1 MTYKT
6 GTMYIEVL
14 RPISITNENIFK
26 ASLVNIVISTKP
38 SDKRKKESLLEDF
51 SKFINFKPNYNFK
64 NLWKWSV
71 DHPEEFWSKLWDY
84 TKIIGDKGQEIIKYN
99 KIFNKT
105 KFFPDS
111 KLNYAENILKKRS
124 PEIAISFLSEKGFEE
139 EISWE
144 QLYIN
149 VCKFSGYL
157 KSIGLKK
164 GDRVA
169 AYVPNKIESII
180 SFLACAKNGII
191 WSSCSPDFGTQGVVD
206 RFKQIAPR
214 ILITSDHY
222 FYNGKKINILEKV
235 EGILKQIPSIKKTL
249 VFAYNKKEEM
259 NFKNYFNFE
268 KVLDQTE
275 ADESFERFDF
285 NHPIYVLFSSGTT
298 GKPKCI
304 THGAGNVLIE
314 HNKEFMLHCDIRDN
328 EKLFY
333 YTTTG
338 WMMWN
343 WLVGG
348 LATGSSI
355 FLFDGAPVYPKIDIL
370 LEYCQ
375 NKKINLFGVSAK
387 YIDHLKNEKY
397 NSKNLDLSSIKI
409 ITSTGSPLAEESFK
423 YVYDNIKK
431 DVHLASIA
439 GGTDLVGCLVLG
451 NLFSDVYMGEIQ
463 GQSLG
468 IDVDVFTDEGKSVKD
483 GEKGELVVKKPF
495 PSMPVKFWSDDDG
508 QKYHKAYFNRF
519 KNIWHHGDF
528 IERTINNGFIMR
540 GRSDATLNPGGVRI
554 GTAEIYQQVEDIDFI
569 TEGLVVGQDYKD
581 DVRIILFIT
590 TKNNEDLDDEKIK
603 SIKTKIR
610 KNCSP
615 KHVPSIIIKVPD
627 IPRTKSGKIVEL
639 AVKKVIQGETINNKE
654 AIANPEALKHF
665 ENIAQLK

>member
-1 MTYKT
+1 MKNFLW
-6 GTMYIEVL
+6 E
-14 RPISITNENIFK
+14 
-26 ASLVNIVISTKP
+26 P
-38 SDKRKKESLLEDF
+38 SRKKKEESLLEDF
-51 SKFINFKPNYNFK
+51 SKFVNFKSNYNFK
-64 NLWKWSV
+64 TFWKWTV
-71 DHPEEFWSKLWDY
+71 DHPEEFWSKFWDY
-84 TKIIGDKGQEIIKYN
+84 SKIIGNKGKEIIKYN
-99 KIFNKT
+99 KIFNET

-111 KLNYAENILKKRS
+111 KLNYAENILKKKTS
-124 PEIAISFLSEKGFEE
+124 EVAINFLSEKGFEE
-139 EISWE
+139 EISWN
-144 QLYIN
+144 QLYN
-149 VCKFSGYL
+149 KVCKFSSYL
-157 KSIGLKK
+157 KSLGLKK
-164 GDRVA
+164 GDRVV

-206 RFKQIAPR
+206 RFKQINPS

-222 FYNGKKINILEKV
+222 FYNGKKINILEKI
-235 EGILKQIPSIKKTL
+235 EDILKQIPSIKKTL

-259 NFKNYFNFE
+259 TLQGHINFDQVLEKANMDETFE
-268 KVLDQTE
+268 K
-275 ADESFERFDF
+275 FEF
-285 NHPIYVLFSSGTT
+285 NHPIYILYSSGTT

-314 HNKEFMLHCDIRDN
+314 HNKEFMLHCNVKNNDR
-328 EKLFY
+328 LFY

-355 FLFDGAPVYPKIDIL
+355 FLFDGAPVYPKIEIL

-397 NSKNLDLSSIKI
+397 SSKNLDLSSIKI

-423 YVYDNIKK
+423 YVYDNIKR

-451 NLFSDVYMGEIQ
+451 NLYSNVYMGEIQ

-468 IDVDVFTDEGKSVKD
+468 IDVDVFTDEGESVKD

-495 PSMPVKFWSDDDG
+495 PSMPVKFWGDDDG

-528 IERTINNGFIMR
+528 IERTSNNGFIMR

-569 TEGLVVGQDYKD
+569 TEGLVVGQDYND
-581 DVRIILFIT
+581 DIRIVLFIT
-590 TKNNEDLDDEKIK
+590 TKNDQELDGEKIK
-603 SIKTKIR
+603 LIKARIR

-615 KHVPSIIIKVPD
+615 KHVPSIIIKVPE

-639 AVKKVIQGETINNKE
+639 AVKKTIHGETINNKE
-654 AIANPEALKHF
+654 AIANPEALKFF
-665 ENIAQLK
+665 ENLPQLK

>member
-1 MTYKT
+1 MNY
-6 GTMYIEVL
+6 L
-14 RPISITNENIFK
+14 W
-26 ASLVNIVISTKP
+26 KP
-38 SDKRKKESLLEDF
+38 SNKLVENSILKNFTKYIGLDF
-51 SKFINFKPNYNFK
+51 KNNFKK
-64 NLWKWSV
+64 LWKWSV
-71 DHPEEFWSKLWDY
+71 ENPEIFWSKFWDFS
-84 TKIIGDKGQEIIKYN
+84 KIIGTKGNIILEKN
-99 KIFNKT
+99 KIFNKS

-111 KLNYAENILKKRS
+111 KLNYSENILKKRTS
-124 PEIAISFLSEKGFEE
+124 EVAINFLSEKGFEE
-139 EISWE
+139 IISWKD
-144 QLYIN
+144 LYEK
-149 VCKFSGYL
+149 VCRFSNYL
-157 KSIGLKK
+157 KKTNIKK

-180 SFLACAKNGII
+180 AFLACAKNGII
-191 WSSCSPDFGTQGVVD
+191 WSSCSPDFGVHGVVE
-206 RFKQIAPR
+206 RFKQIEPK
-214 ILITSDHY
+214 ILITSDYY
-222 FYNGKKINILEKV
+222 FYNGKKIIILDKV
-235 EGILKQIPSIKKTL
+235 EEILNKIPSIQKTI
-249 VFAYNKKEEM
+249 VF
-259 NFKNYFNFE
+259 NYDKRETIKMTNYTYFE
-268 KVLDQTE
+268 DALQNSLDQN
-275 ADESFERFDF
+275 FERFDF
-285 NHPIYVLFSSGTT
+285 NHPIYILYSSGTT

-314 HNKEFMLHCDIRDN
+314 HNKEFMLHCDIKNN

-348 LATGSSI
+348 MATGASI
-355 FLFDGAPVYPKIDIL
+355 FLFDGAPTYPKIDIL

-397 NSKNLDLSSIKI
+397 ECKNLDLNSIKI
-409 ITSTGSPLAEESFK
+409 ITSTGSPLADESFK

-451 NLFSDVYMGEIQ
+451 NLFSNVFKGEIQ

-468 IDVDVFTDEGKSVKD
+468 IDVDVFSDVGKSKAD
-483 GEKGELVVKKPF
+483 GEKGELVVKQPF
-495 PSMPVKFWSDDDG
+495 PSMPIKFWGDDDR
-508 QKYHKAYFNRF
+508 QKYHKAYFTRF

-528 IERTINNGFIMR
+528 IERTANNGFIMR

-569 TEGLVVGQDYKD
+569 TEGLVIGQNYKD
-581 DVRIILFIT
+581 DVRVILFVT
-590 TKNNEDLDDEKIK
+590 TKNHEELNDEKVKFIK
-603 SIKTKIR
+603 SRIR

-615 KHVPSIIIKVPD
+615 KHVPAIIIKVPE

-639 AVKKVIQGETINNKE
+639 AVRQVMNGEKINNKE
-654 AIANPEALKHF
+654 AIANPQALKFF
-665 ENIAQLK
+665 ENLPQLKA

>member
-1 MTYKT
+1 M
-6 GTMYIEVL
+6 
-14 RPISITNENIFK
+14 NEP
-26 ASLVNIVISTKP
+26 LWQP
-38 SDKRKKESLLEDF
+38 SEKLKENSLLKDF
-51 SKFINFKPNYNFK
+51 CKFINFKSPKNFK
-64 NLWKWSV
+64 EIWQWSI
-71 DHPEEFWSKLWDY
+71 DNPEDFWSKFWDY
-84 TKIIGDKGQEIIKYN
+84 SKIIGYKGSEIIK
-99 KIFNKT
+99 KHKVFNKT
-105 KFFPDS
+105 KFFSNS
-111 KLNYAENILKKRS
+111 KLNYTENILRKKS
-124 PEIAISFLSEKGFEE
+124 NELAINFLSEKGFEE
-139 EISWE
+139 KIEWND
-144 QLYIN
+144 LYEK
-149 VCKFSGYL
+149 VCKFSSFL
-157 KSIGLKK
+157 KKLNLEK

-180 SFLACAKNGII
+180 CFLACAKNGII
-191 WSSCSPDFGTQGVVD
+191 WSSCSPDFGVQGVVD
-206 RFKQIAPR
+206 RFKQIEPKV
-214 ILITSDHY
+214 LITCDY
-222 FYNGKKINILEKV
+222 YYYNGKKISILDKV
-235 EGILKQIPSIKKTL
+235 DQILKEIPSIKK
-249 VFAYNKKEEM
+249 VIAYNYNNKEKEDLK
-259 NFKNYFNFE
+259 NFINFE
-268 KVLDQTE
+268 DSLNGHLDE
-275 ADESFERFDF
+275 IFERFEF
-285 NHPIYVLFSSGTT
+285 NHPIYILFSSGTT

-355 FLFDGAPVYPKIDIL
+355 FLFDGAPVYPKIDVL

-397 NSKNLDLSSIKI
+397 NSKNLDLNSIKI

-423 YVYDNIKK
+423 YVYNNIKK

-451 NLFSDVYMGEIQ
+451 NLFSNVHKGEIQ

-468 IDVDVFTDEGKSVKD
+468 IAVDVFTDKGESTDD
-483 GEKGELVVKKPF
+483 GDKGELVVKQPF
-495 PSMPVKFWSDDDG
+495 PSMPIKFWGDDDG
-508 QKYHKAYFNRF
+508 QKYHNAYFTRF

-528 IERTINNGFIMR
+528 IERTDKNGFIMR

-554 GTAEIYQQVEDIDFI
+554 GTSEIYQQVEDIDFI
-569 TEGLVVGQDYKD
+569 TEGLVVGQDFDD
-581 DVRIILFIT
+581 DVRIILFVT
-590 TKNNEDLDDEKIK
+590 TKNNQEIDNEKIK
-603 SIKTKIR
+603 LIKSKIR

-615 KHVPSIIIKVPD
+615 KHVPSIIIKVPE

-639 AVKKVIQGETINNKE
+639 AVKQTINGEKINNKE
-654 AIANPEALKHF
+654 AIANPESLKFF
-665 ENIAQLK
+665 ENLPQLKL

>member
-1 MTYKT
+1 MEKF
-6 GTMYIEVL
+6 L
-14 RPISITNENIFK
+14 W
-26 ASLVNIVISTKP
+26 KP
-38 SDKRKKESLLEDF
+38 SGKRKKESLLEDF
-51 SKFINFKPNYNFK
+51 SKYINIKSNYNFK
-64 NLWKWSV
+64 TLWKWSV
-71 DHPEEFWSKLWDY
+71 DHPEEFWSKFWDY
-84 TKIIGDKGQEIIKYN
+84 SKIIGDKGKEIIRFN

-111 KLNYAENILKKRS
+111 KLNYTENILKKKS
-124 PEIAISFLSEKGFEE
+124 SDPAISFLSEKGFEE

-144 QLYIN
+144 QLYIK
-149 VCKFSGYL
+149 VCKFSNYL

-206 RFKQIAPR
+206 RFKQIEPS

-222 FYNGKKINILEKV
+222 FYNGKKINILEKI
-235 EGILKQIPSIKKTL
+235 EDILKEIPSIKKTL
-249 VFAYNKKEEM
+249 VFAYNKKEEINIQNYI
-259 NFKNYFNFE
+259 NFDE
-268 KVLDQTE
+268 ILDQTA
-275 ADESFERFDF
+275 ADESFERFEF
-285 NHPIYVLFSSGTT
+285 NHPIYILFSSGTT

-355 FLFDGAPVYPKIDIL
+355 FLFDGAPVYPKIDAL
-370 LEYCQ
+370 LDYCQ
-375 NKKINLFGVSAK
+375 KKKINLFGVSAK

-423 YVYDNIKK
+423 YVYENLKK
-431 DVHLASIA
+431 DVHLTSIA

-451 NLFSDVYMGEIQ
+451 NLYSNVFMGEIQ

-495 PSMPVKFWSDDDG
+495 PSMPVKFWGDDDG

-519 KNIWHHGDF
+519 ENIWHHGDF

-554 GTAEIYQQVEDIDFI
+554 GTSEIYQQVEDIDFI
-569 TEGLVVGQDYKD
+569 TEGLVVGQDYND
-581 DVRIILFIT
+581 DVRIVLFIT
-590 TKNNEDLDDEKIK
+590 TKNNEELDDEKIK
-603 SIKTKIR
+603 SIKSRIR

-615 KHVPSIIIKVPD
+615 KHVPSVIIKVPE

-639 AVKKVIQGETINNKE
+639 AVRKVIHGETINNKE
-654 AIANPEALKHF
+654 AIANPESLKFF
-665 ENIAQLK
+665 ENLSQLKL

>member
-1 MTYKT
+1 MEKF
-6 GTMYIEVL
+6 L
-14 RPISITNENIFK
+14 W
-26 ASLVNIVISTKP
+26 AP
-38 SDKRKKESLLEDF
+38 SSKKKEESLLEDF
-51 SKFINFKPNYNFK
+51 SKFINLKSNYNFK
-64 NLWKWSV
+64 TLWKWTV
-71 DHPEEFWSKLWDY
+71 DHPEEFWSKFWDY
-84 TKIIGDKGQEIIKYN
+84 SKIIGDKGKEIIKFD
-99 KIFNKT
+99 KTFNKT
-105 KFFPDS
+105 QFFPDS
-111 KLNYAENILKKRS
+111 KLNYAENILKKKTS
-124 PEIAISFLSEKGFEE
+124 EVAVSFLSEKGFEE
-139 EISWE
+139 EITWE
-144 QLYIN
+144 QLYN
-149 VCKFSGYL
+149 SVCKFSGYL
-157 KSIGLKK
+157 KSLGLKK

-169 AYVPNKIESII
+169 AYVPNKIETII
-180 SFLACAKNGII
+180 SFLACAKNGVI

-206 RFKQIAPR
+206 RFKQIQPI

-235 EGILKQIPSIKKTL
+235 KDILKEIPSIKKTL
-249 VFAYNKKEEM
+249 VFNYNQKETSNHEDYV
-259 NFKNYFNFE
+259 NFN
-268 KVLDQTE
+268 KVLDQGKV
-275 ADESFERFDF
+275 DETFERFEF
-285 NHPIYVLFSSGTT
+285 NHPIYILYSSGTT

-314 HNKEFMLHCDIRDN
+314 HNKEFMLHCDIKNN
-328 EKLFY
+328 ERLFY

-397 NSKNLDLSSIKI
+397 NSKNLDLSSLKI

-423 YVYDNIKK
+423 YVYENIKQ
-431 DVHLASIA
+431 DVQLASIA

-451 NLFSDVYMGEIQ
+451 NLYSNVYMGEIQ

-468 IDVDVFTDEGKSVKD
+468 IDVDVFTDEGKSTKD

-495 PSMPVKFWSDDDG
+495 PSMPVKFWGDDDG
-508 QKYHKAYFNRF
+508 QKFHKAYFDRF

-528 IERTINNGFIMR
+528 IERTKNNGFIMR

-569 TEGLVVGQDYKD
+569 TEGLVIGQNYND
-581 DVRIILFIT
+581 DVRIILFVT
-590 TKNNEDLDDEKIK
+590 TKDNVELNEDKIK
-603 SIKTKIR
+603 LVKSKIR

-615 KHVPSIIIKVPD
+615 KHVPALIIKVPD

-639 AVKKVIQGETINNKE
+639 AVKKIVNGENINNKE
-654 AIANPEALKHF
+654 AIANPEILDYFKNILK
-665 ENIAQLK
+665 E

>member
-1 MTYKT
+1 MEKFLW
-6 GTMYIEVL
+6 E
-14 RPISITNENIFK
+14 
-26 ASLVNIVISTKP
+26 P
-38 SDKRKKESLLEDF
+38 SDKRKEESLLENF
-51 SKFINFKPNYNFK
+51 SKFINFKSNYNFK
-64 NLWKWSV
+64 NLWKWSI
-71 DHPEEFWSKLWDY
+71 DHPEEFWSKFWDY
-84 TKIIGDKGQEIIKYN
+84 SKIIGDKGKEIIKYN
-99 KIFNKT
+99 KTFNKT

-111 KLNYAENILKKRS
+111 KLNYAENILKKKS
-124 PEIAISFLSEKGFEE
+124 SEIAINFLSEKGFEE
-139 EISWE
+139 EISWY
-144 QLYIN
+144 QLYIK
-149 VCKFSGYL
+149 VCKFSDYL
-157 KSIGLKK
+157 NSIGLKK

-206 RFKQIAPR
+206 RFKQIEPS

-222 FYNGKKINILEKV
+222 FYNGKKINILEKISD
-235 EGILKQIPSIKKTL
+235 ILKQIPSIKKTL
-249 VFAYNKKEEM
+249 VFAYNKKDKTDFQNYV
-259 NFKNYFNFE
+259 NFDQVLE
-268 KVLDQTE
+268 K
-275 ADESFERFDF
+275 ANMDETFERFEF
-285 NHPIYVLFSSGTT
+285 NHSIYVLYSSGTT

-387 YIDHLKNEKY
+387 YIDHLKNENY
-397 NSKNLDLSSIKI
+397 NTKNLDLSSIKI

-423 YVYDNIKK
+423 YVYDNIKR

-451 NLFSDVYMGEIQ
+451 NLYSNVYMGEIQ

-468 IDVDVFTDEGKSVKD
+468 IDVDVYTDEGKSVKD

-495 PSMPVKFWSDDDG
+495 PSMPVKFWGDDDG
-508 QKYHKAYFNRF
+508 QKYHRAYFNKF
-519 KNIWHHGDF
+519 ENIWHHGDF
-528 IERTINNGFIMR
+528 IERTKNNGFIMR

-554 GTAEIYQQVEDIDFI
+554 GTSEIYQQVEDIDFI
-569 TEGLVVGQDYKD
+569 TEGLVVGQDYND

-590 TKNNEDLDDEKIK
+590 TKNDEELDDEKIK
-603 SIKTKIR
+603 LIKSRIK

-615 KHVPSIIIKVPD
+615 KHVPAIIIKVPE

-639 AVKKVIQGETINNKE
+639 AVRKVIHGENINNKE
-654 AIANPEALKHF
+654 AIANPESLKFF
-665 ENIAQLK
+665 ENLPQLKL

>member
-1 MTYKT
+1 MEKF
-6 GTMYIEVL
+6 L
-14 RPISITNENIFK
+14 W
-26 ASLVNIVISTKP
+26 KP
-38 SDKRKKESLLEDF
+38 SDTRKEDSLLEDF
-51 SKFINFKPNYNFK
+51 SKFLNLKSDQNFK
-64 NLWKWSV
+64 NFWKWSV
-71 DHPEEFWSKLWDY
+71 DHPEEFWSKFWDY
-84 TKIIGDKGQEIIKYN
+84 SKIIGDKGKEIIKYN
-99 KIFNKT
+99 KTFNKT

-111 KLNYAENILKKRS
+111 KLNYAENILKKKTS
-124 PEIAISFLSEKGFEE
+124 EIAISFLSEKGFEE
-139 EISWE
+139 EISWN
-144 QLYIN
+144 QLYDK
-149 VCKFSGYL
+149 VCKFSSYL

-191 WSSCSPDFGTQGVVD
+191 WSSCSPDFGIQGVVD
-206 RFKQIAPR
+206 RFKQIEPS

-222 FYNGKKINILEKV
+222 FYNGKKINILDKIED
-235 EGILKQIPSIKKTL
+235 ILKKIPSIKKTL
-249 VFAYNKKEEM
+249 VFAYNKNEVM
-259 NFKNYFNFE
+259 NLQDHINFDQIIE
-268 KVLDQTE
+268 KTKI
-275 ADESFERFDF
+275 DETFERFEF
-285 NHPIYVLFSSGTT
+285 NHPIYILYSSGTT
-298 GKPKCI
+298 GRPKCI

-314 HNKEFMLHCDIRDN
+314 HNKEFMLHCDIRNN

-397 NSKNLDLSSIKI
+397 NNKNLDLSSIKI

-451 NLFSDVYMGEIQ
+451 NLYSNIYMGEIQ

-468 IDVDVFTDEGKSVKD
+468 IDVDVFTNDGKSVKE

-495 PSMPVKFWSDDDG
+495 PSMPVKFWGDDDG

-519 KNIWHHGDF
+519 ENIWYHGDF
-528 IERTINNGFIMR
+528 IERTMNNGFIMR

-554 GTAEIYQQVEDIDFI
+554 GTSEIYQQVEDIDFI
-569 TEGLVVGQDYKD
+569 TEGLVVGQDYND

-590 TKNNEDLDDEKIK
+590 TKNDEKLDEEKIK
-603 SIKTKIR
+603 TIKSRIR

-615 KHVPSIIIKVPD
+615 KHVPSIIIKVPE

-639 AVKKVIQGETINNKE
+639 AVRKVIHGETINNKE
-654 AIANPEALKHF
+654 AIANPEALKFF
-665 ENIAQLK
+665 ENIPQLK

>member
-1 MTYKT
+1 MEKFLW
-6 GTMYIEVL
+6 E
-14 RPISITNENIFK
+14 
-26 ASLVNIVISTKP
+26 P
-38 SDKRKKESLLEDF
+38 SGKRKKESLLEDF
-51 SKFINFKPNYNFK
+51 SKYINIKSNYNFK
-64 NLWKWSV
+64 TLWKWSV
-71 DHPEEFWSKLWDY
+71 DHPEEFWSKFWDY
-84 TKIIGDKGQEIIKYN
+84 SKIIGDKGKEIIRFN

-111 KLNYAENILKKRS
+111 KLNYTENILKKKS
-124 PEIAISFLSEKGFEE
+124 SDPAISFLSEKGFEE

-144 QLYIN
+144 QLYIK
-149 VCKFSGYL
+149 VCKFSNYL

-191 WSSCSPDFGTQGVVD
+191 WSSCSPDFGKQGVVD
-206 RFKQIAPR
+206 RFKQIEPS

-222 FYNGKKINILEKV
+222 FYNGKKINILEKI
-235 EGILKQIPSIKKTL
+235 EDILKEIPSIKKTL

-259 NFKNYFNFE
+259 NIQNYINFDE
-268 KVLDQTE
+268 VLDQTV
-275 ADESFERFDF
+275 ADESFERFEF
-285 NHPIYVLFSSGTT
+285 NHPIYILFSSGTT

-355 FLFDGAPVYPKIDIL
+355 FLFDGAPVYPKIDAL
-370 LEYCQ
+370 LDYCQ
-375 NKKINLFGVSAK
+375 KKKINLFGVSAK

-423 YVYDNIKK
+423 YVYENLKK

-451 NLFSDVYMGEIQ
+451 NLYSNVFMGEIQ

-495 PSMPVKFWSDDDG
+495 PSMPVKFWGDDDG

-519 KNIWHHGDF
+519 ENIWHHGDF

-554 GTAEIYQQVEDIDFI
+554 GTSEIYQQVEDIDFI
-569 TEGLVVGQDYKD
+569 TEGLVVGQDYND
-581 DVRIILFIT
+581 DVRIVLFIT
-590 TKNNEDLDDEKIK
+590 TKNNEGLDDEKIK
-603 SIKTKIR
+603 LIKSRIR

-615 KHVPSIIIKVPD
+615 KHVPSVIIKVPE

-639 AVKKVIQGETINNKE
+639 AVRKVIHGETINNIE
-654 AIANPEALKHF
+654 AIANPEALKYF
-665 ENIAQLK
+665 ENIPQLK

>member
-1 MTYKT
+1 MKNF
-6 GTMYIEVL
+6 L
-14 RPISITNENIFK
+14 WQ
-26 ASLVNIVISTKP
+26 P
-38 SDKRKKESLLEDF
+38 SKKKKEDSLLEDF
-51 SKFINFKPNYNFK
+51 SKFVNFKSNYNFK
-64 NLWKWSV
+64 TFWKWTV
-71 DHPEEFWSKLWDY
+71 DHPEEFWSKFWDY
-84 TKIIGDKGQEIIKYN
+84 SKIIGDKGKEIIKYN
-99 KIFNKT
+99 KIFNET

-111 KLNYAENILKKRS
+111 KLNYTENILKKKTS
-124 PEIAISFLSEKGFEE
+124 EVAINFLSEKGFEE
-139 EISWE
+139 EITWK
-144 QLYIN
+144 QLYN
-149 VCKFSGYL
+149 KVCKFSDYL
-157 KSIGLKK
+157 KSLGLKK

-206 RFKQIAPR
+206 RFKQIEPS

-222 FYNGKKINILEKV
+222 FYNGKKINILGKIED
-235 EGILKQIPSIKKTL
+235 ILKQIPSIKKTL
-249 VFAYNKKEEM
+249 VFSYNKKEEM
-259 NFKNYFNFE
+259 TLHGHINFDQVLEKANMDETFE
-268 KVLDQTE
+268 K
-275 ADESFERFDF
+275 FEF
-285 NHPIYVLFSSGTT
+285 NHPVYILYSSGTT

-314 HNKEFMLHCDIRDN
+314 HNKEFMLHCNIKNNDR
-328 EKLFY
+328 LFY

-348 LATGSSI
+348 LATGCSI

-397 NSKNLDLSSIKI
+397 SSKNLDLSSIKI

-451 NLFSDVYMGEIQ
+451 NLYSNVYMGEIQ

-468 IDVDVFTDEGKSVKD
+468 IDVDVFTDKGESVKD

-495 PSMPVKFWSDDDG
+495 PSMPVKFWGDDDG

-528 IERTINNGFIMR
+528 IERTSNNGFIMR

-569 TEGLVVGQDYKD
+569 TEGLVVGHDYKD

-590 TKNNEDLDDEKIK
+590 TKNNEELNDEKIK
-603 SIKTKIR
+603 SIKSRIR

-615 KHVPSIIIKVPD
+615 KHVPSIIIKVPE

-639 AVKKVIQGETINNKE
+639 AVRKVIHGQTINNKE
-654 AIANPEALKHF
+654 AIANPEALKYF
-665 ENIAQLK
+665 ENIPQLK